1 MYSRVYFIM
10 YDLTE
15 TMEETTMKRN
25 LFIAIAVTAFMLATT
40 IAQAADFEFSGK
52 FRPRFEI
59 QGDASG
65 ENSSR
70 PIWDTRARL
79 NAKAKVNANTEV
91 FLQFQARGIWGNAGA
106 SSGTRV
112 AYGAAPA
119 NDAVDDVEHGPKV
132 AHLSEVINRLVM
144 PSVES
149 YID

>member
-1 MYSRVYFIM
+1 M

-25 LFIAIAVTAFMLATT
+25 LLIAIAVTAFMLATT

-59 QGDASG
+59 QDDANNA
-65 ENSSR
+65 NSSR
-70 PIWDTRARL
+70 PLWDTRARL

-91 FLQFQARGIWGNAGA
+91 FLQFQARGVWGATGDTA
-106 SSGTRV
+106 AATGRA

-119 NDAVDDVEHGPKV
+119 NDAVDDVGTVNFE
-132 AHLSEVINRLVM
+132 
-144 PSVES
+144 
-149 YID
+149 